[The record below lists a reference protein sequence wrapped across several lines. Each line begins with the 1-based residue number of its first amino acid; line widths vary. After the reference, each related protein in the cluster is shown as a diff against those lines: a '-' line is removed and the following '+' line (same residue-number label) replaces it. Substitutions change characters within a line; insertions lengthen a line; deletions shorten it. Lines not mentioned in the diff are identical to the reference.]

1 MRHRRGIDH
10 VCNAGAILNEIA
22 LLTAISRAAEKV
34 VNAKIIRLP
43 APRRKTSEKESA
55 VLDEIKALRTEMIL
69 LRKLIAKAIPPSPFD
84 YESES
89 RV

>member
-1 MRHRRGIDH
+1 MRNRRDIDH
-10 VCNAGAILNEIA
+10 VCNAWSILNKIA

-55 VLDEIKALRTEMIL
+55 VLAEIKALRAEMVL

-84 YESES
+84 YEDVSHD
-89 RV
+89 